1 MSFQAMAWAT
11 EQKLPTREKFVLIML
26 ANYASNDL
34 WDCHPSVN
42 TLADDTGM
50 SRDTVMRAIK
60 TLELDGFV
68 RVIRR
73 TVEGINLPN
82 VYRLIRS
89 ASAPRPLQGVVAVCD
104 QGSSTQRGGVVAVCD
119 SNQSLEPI
127 NEPEEEQAAPVP
139 ATPAAKVQAN
149 CPAQAITDLF
159 NELLTPALP
168 AVVILN
174 NERKAKI
181 KARWHDSPVHQC
193 LDFWRDYFGMV
204 AASDFLMGR
213 APGKNGGKPFRAS
226 FDWLICPSNFVK
238 VVEGNYHA

>member
-26 ANYASNDL
+26 ANYASNDA
-34 WDCHPSVN
+34 WDCHPSLN
-42 TLADDTGM
+42 TLAEDTGM

-60 TLELDGFV
+60 TLESDGML

-73 TVEGINLPN
+73 NVDGINLPN

-89 ASAPRPLQGVVAVCD
+89 AGSSRTVQGVVAEC
-104 QGSSTQRGGVVAVCD
+104 GEGGSTQQGGVVAECD
-119 SNQSLEPI
+119 SNLSLEPI
-127 NEPEEEQAAPVP
+127 NEPVTEQAAPVP
-139 ATPAAKVQAN
+139 AAPAAKVSTS
-149 CPAQAITDLF
+149 CPAQAIADLF
-159 NELLTPALP
+159 NQILTPTLP

-174 NERKAKI
+174 SDRKAKL
-181 KARWHDSPVHQC
+181 KSRWTDSPVHQS
-193 LDFWRDYFGMV
+193 LDFWRDYFETV
-204 AASDFLMGR
+204 SSSDFLMGR

-226 FDWLICPSNFVK
+226 FDWLICSANFVK